1 MNSLYELDSK
11 WKKLLTRDNLLG
23 GLTVNEFVEQLGKD
37 HTLRVPSKGLISN
50 PGNSGDHNYGEVGTL
65 DPKPY
70 IRTFESILKELA
82 KLQQECEPIKS
93 RLGNEV
99 LAQELKYSYT
109 IKDLQSK
116 LNEVT
121 NKYVSLDSK
130 LTSVTKGVKPLGDK
144 LENSIRQKKQYT
156 KSVELINIYN
166 EFLETGD
173 NSPTLTKLLDSPQF
187 VNQLKAAAT
196 MKSLIVLAR
205 KIETQSIPNT
215 LDTTKR
221 IESTA
226 DSMENKWFEHFNRA
240 YRDNDFTKLNE
251 IAIILNK
258 FNGGVNII
266 SNFINQHEFFIESNQ
281 IDLGDE
287 KEKFEFDKNL
297 LNPDYHYVIYDKK
310 VMLPLLDEIASVIE
324 KESRIVIQVFDD
336 KAVHVLQLF
345 IQRIF
350 VQKLEPKVNHILVN
364 SLNWSNLLY
373 IRNLHSLHSLIGQ
386 FIKDLSNFFQDG
398 PIGNGNGE
406 IISTLEQCYSDLFSN
421 YLYDRSRYFD
431 LEKQNLESILIEKTR
446 KLNMNFQK
454 EINSRNLNTKLNK
467 IIENRECISDF
478 MNMNEIDAPNDINGS
493 IVPHNKNNNNN
504 NNSGH
509 KFFNDEKFNSRLSHY
524 RNIIKKRLD
533 FDSSTITVPNDERLF
548 QTMSSNSKDQREL
561 FNLENVDAM
570 LKCVVEAV
578 ARVMELIPNKASE
591 YTLELLEIMFIG
603 IIGSYID
610 SGLEISYYSLVN
622 FDTNYDSLD
631 LSILDYISK
640 TTEMLNYLSISVKSV
655 FLPLLNNSPKNKKLI
670 IELTNINIKRCEIS
684 INIIM
689 AKLVDKVTKCFS
701 TSLYKQTRKDFIPKT
716 QDLID
721 HDTVPAI
728 EIVSLLNK
736 VYSQAKKFLK
746 EKNLNKF
753 LIKIGEILY
762 NMLLIHYTKFPV
774 NSIGGII
781 VTKDIIGYLNTIEL
795 WNIPYLIDK
804 FSTLRELAN
813 LFTVKSDLLESLT
826 MEGHLLDM
834 DSKIIDAY
842 IANRQDSASDNF
854 ISTVKNNIKQYT

>member
-23 GLTVNEFVEQLGKD
+23 GLTVNEFVEELGKD
-37 HTLRVPSKGLISN
+37 HTLRVPTKGLISN
-50 PGNSGDHNYGEVGTL
+50 PKNNSDHGYGEVSTW

-82 KLQQECEPIKS
+82 KLQQESEAIKS
-93 RLGNEV
+93 KLGNEV
-99 LAQELKYSYT
+99 LAQELKHSYT
-109 IKDLQSK
+109 IKELQSR

-121 NKYVSLDSK
+121 TEYVSLDSM

-144 LENSIRQKKQYT
+144 LEKSIRQKRQYT
-156 KSVELINIYN
+156 KSVELVNIYN
-166 EFLETGD
+166 EFLETND
-173 NSPTLTKLLDSPQF
+173 SSPILTTLLKSPQF
-187 VNQLKAAAT
+187 GNQLNAAAI
-196 MKSLIVLAR
+196 MKSLIALAK
-205 KIETQSIPNT
+205 KIETQSIPKT
-215 LDTTKR
+215 IDTTKR
-221 IESTA
+221 IEYIA
-226 DSMENKWFEHFNRA
+226 ESMENKWLEEFNHA

-258 FNGGVNII
+258 FNGGVNVI
-266 SNFINQHEFFIESNQ
+266 SNFINQHEFFVESNQ
-281 IDLGDE
+281 FDLIDGNKTE
-287 KEKFEFDKNL
+287 NFDFDQNL

-310 VMLPLLDEIASVIE
+310 VMIPLLNEIASVIE
-324 KESRIVIQVFDD
+324 KESRIVIQVFDK
-336 KAVHVLQLF
+336 KAIHVLQLF

-350 VQKLEPKVNHILVN
+350 VQKLEPKINHILVN

-386 FIKDLSNFFQDG
+386 FIKDLSTFFQDG
-398 PIGNGNGE
+398 PIRNGNTE

-431 LEKQNLESILIEKTR
+431 LEKQNLESILIEKA
-446 KLNMNFQK
+446 KELNINFSK
-454 EINSRNLNTKLNK
+454 EITSRALNTRLNK
-467 IIENRECISDF
+467 IIENGEDMTDF
-478 MNMNEIDAPNDINGS
+478 MNVNETDVANDIING
-493 IVPHNKNNNNN
+493 VDGHNKNK
-504 NNSGH
+504 NSGH
-509 KFFNDEKFNSRLSHY
+509 KFLNDGKFNSRLSQY
-524 RNIIKKRLD
+524 RNVIKRRLD
-533 FDSSTITVPNDERLF
+533 FDSSTIKDTNENKVPQSL
-548 QTMSSNSKDQREL
+548 SSSAKDQHEL
-561 FNLENVDAM
+561 FDLETVDAM

-578 ARVMELIPNKASE
+578 ARVMELTSNKANE

-610 SGLEISYYSLVN
+610 SGLEIAYYKVVN
-622 FDTNYDSLD
+622 SDANYNSLD
-631 LSILDYISK
+631 LSSLDYISK
-640 TTEMLNYLSISVKSV
+640 STEMLNYLSISIKSV
-655 FLPLLNNSPKNKKLI
+655 FLPLLKNSPKNKKLL
-670 IELTNINIKRCEIS
+670 IELTNINIKKCEIA

-689 AKLVDKVTKCFS
+689 SKLVDVIAKCFS
-701 TSLYKQTRKDFIPKT
+701 TSLVKQTKKDFIPKT

-728 EIVSLLNK
+728 EIVNLLNK
-736 VYSQAKKFLK
+736 IYSQANRFLK
-746 EKNLNKF
+746 PKNLNTF

-762 NMLLIHYTKFPV
+762 NMLLIHYSKFPV

-781 VTKDIIGYLNTIEL
+781 VTKDIIGYLNVIEL
-795 WNIPYLIDK
+795 WNIQYLVHK

-826 MEGHLLDM
+826 MEGHLLDV
-834 DSKIIDAY
+834 DSKIINAY
-842 IANRQDSASDNF
+842 IANRQDSISDNF